1 MSYVKTNWQ
10 NGVTPLNAQNMNH
23 IEDGIA
29 ANDTNI
35 TNVNTRVNNVKND
48 VQQLSGKLPT
58 IMLLDIQ
65 EEDV

>member
-10 NGVTPLNAQNMNH
+10 NGVTALNAQNMNH

-29 ANDTNI
+29 ANDANI

-58 IMLLDIQ
+58 MMLLDIQ